1 MWWTA
6 NGERVLQGAEAALFR
21 QGLGEVFSLLEADHE
36 DEWSFGAAPFDEL
49 QRGQKLA
56 VLAQVARGLLCD
68 EEPIPQLTAVLEAT
82 VAAVYRQVRELV
94 ELEIHDPE
102 DETTY
107 WRQQVLDAF
116 RESVDDDDVPD
127 AECDDL
133 GEWVLL
139 IDCLADRIL
148 WDEDW
153 ANGDL
158 YLDDDPE
165 SSQHLKKIMGIDPD
179 YFVEVPPDP
188 TDDELD
194 EILDTLR
201 RLTSGRD
208 EEEDLVTG
216 FEDAYHSLLVG
227 PCDEETA
234 QREAE
239 RCRYV
244 EEIAVADECDF
255 ECSYEEWSEH
265 LKNDARR
272 AAEKK
277 LHPHKAED
285 VDRDEVRRVQE
296 EGFPDGTRI
305 KARRDGWIV
314 VDRLGFL
321 LNNSDTASWVAE
333 DAEAEEDLQALAFP
347 TPEAAYAAYRCSKA
361 VAKARTQRRKAAL
374 ERLGKGTR

>member
-1 MWWTA
+1 M
-6 NGERVLQGAEAALFR
+6 
-21 QGLGEVFSLLEADHE
+21 
-36 DEWSFGAAPFDEL
+36 
-49 QRGQKLA
+49 
-56 VLAQVARGLLCD
+56 
-68 EEPIPQLTAVLEAT
+68 TAVLEAT

-153 ANGDL
+153 ADGDL

-165 SSQHLKKIMGIDPD
+165 SSQHLKKIMGVDPD
-179 YFVEVPPDP
+179 YYVDVPPDP

-194 EILDTLR
+194 DVLDTLR

-216 FEDAYHSLLVG
+216 FED
-227 PCDEETA
+227 E
-234 QREAE
+234 
-239 RCRYV
+239 
-244 EEIAVADECDF
+244 
-255 ECSYEEWSEH
+255 
-265 LKNDARR
+265 
-272 AAEKK
+272 
-277 LHPHKAED
+277 
-285 VDRDEVRRVQE
+285 
-296 EGFPDGTRI
+296 
-305 KARRDGWIV
+305 
-314 VDRLGFL
+314 
-321 LNNSDTASWVAE
+321 
-333 DAEAEEDLQALAFP
+333 
-347 TPEAAYAAYRCSKA
+347 
-361 VAKARTQRRKAAL
+361 
-374 ERLGKGTR
+374 